1 MDILFLG
8 PLLIGVLAD
17 HYGSFTYPF
26 YYAAASFGMS
36 CLFYILSEVWS
47 LGTWNLGLRSGL
59 TKPAETVTLPVTN
72 PDMEMRRC
80 SVTSNLP
87 TTMSMRRCSTAVP
100 TLSGENRVEFPTKMQ
115 TDSELKTT

>member
-1 MDILFLG
+1 MFLSLG

-26 YYAAASFGMS
+26 YYAAASFGVS

-47 LGTWNLGLRSGL
+47 LRTWNSSV
-59 TKPAETVTLPVTN
+59 TKQTENATLPVTN
-72 PDMEMRRC
+72 PAMEMRRC
-80 SVTSNLP
+80 SVANLP
-87 TTMSMRRCSTAVP
+87 TTMSMRRCSIAVP

>member
-1 MDILFLG
+1 M
-8 PLLIGVLAD
+8 IGVLAD

-26 YYAAASFGMS
+26 YYAAASFGVS

-47 LGTWNLGLRSGL
+47 LGTWNLGLNSGM
-59 TKPAETVTLPVTN
+59 TKQTENATLPVTN
-72 PDMEMRRC
+72 PAMEMRRC
-80 SVTSNLP
+80 SVANLP
-87 TTMSMRRCSTAVP
+87 TTMSMRRCSIAVP